1 MPFMKPTR
9 VLFCSCAAALIAA
22 PALAALGGGA
32 SSVEAD
38 SAHMKGTVRVSPQA
52 NFTVHEIET
61 SAGIVVHE
69 YLSLEGKVFA
79 VSWRGPGIPD
89 LRQLLGSYYGSF
101 EQAASTTA
109 HNHHN
114 LAVETP
120 DVVVQSSGHTR
131 AFSGRAWAPAL
142 LPQNF
147 SLNDIN

>member
-1 MPFMKPTR
+1 MKPTR
-9 VLFCSCAAALIAA
+9 VLFCSFAAALIAA

-32 SSVEAD
+32 SSVAAD

-69 YLSLEGKVFA
+69 YLSLDDKVFA
-79 VSWRGPGIPD
+79 VSWRGAGIPD

-101 EQAASTTA
+101 EQAASTTT

-114 LAVETP
+114 LAVQTP

-147 SLNDIN
+147 SPNDIN

>member
-1 MPFMKPTR
+1 MKPTR
-9 VLFCSCAAALIAA
+9 VLFCSFAAALIAA

-69 YLSLEGKVFA
+69 YLSLDDKVFA
-79 VSWRGPGIPD
+79 VSWHGAGIPD

-101 EQAASTTA
+101 EQAASTAA

-114 LAVETP
+114 LAVATP

-147 SLNDIN
+147 SPNDIN